1 MVIIEPYWNWN
12 EDVSRHD
19 TLASSYNLTLLE
31 LKPQIGSSSDYAN
44 DVIIEPYRILGVID
58 IREVIY
64 LPNIYYAQ
72 PVYSQYSLSV
82 LMSSQPGM
90 PFLVMW

>member
-1 MVIIEPYWNWN
+1 MTEVIESKGYNW
-12 EDVSRHD
+12 
-19 TLASSYNLTLLE
+19 TLLE

-44 DVIIEPYRILGVID
+44 DVIIEPHRILGVID

-82 LMSSQPGM
+82 LISSQPEM

>member
-1 MVIIEPYWNWN
+1 MHSFKVIEMKIENVAGFA
-12 EDVSRHD
+12 EVS
-19 TLASSYNLTLLE
+19 
-31 LKPQIGSSSDYAN
+31 KPQIGSSSDYAN
-44 DVIIEPYRILGVID
+44 DVIIEPHRILGVID